1 MNSKKSNEKRTS
13 RQVIFT
19 DINDLNTFLA
29 VKTISKLN
37 MEHGVKLAIEIL
49 KKLSVVLHVL
59 HTTQS
64 LVISPC
70 CFAED
75 A

>member
-1 MNSKKSNEKRTS
+1 MNLFFTEES
-13 RQVIFT
+13 RDTLKLFS
-19 DINDLNTFLA
+19 LFLA

-49 KKLSVVLHVL
+49 KKLSVVLHVF

-64 LVISPC
+64 LVISRC